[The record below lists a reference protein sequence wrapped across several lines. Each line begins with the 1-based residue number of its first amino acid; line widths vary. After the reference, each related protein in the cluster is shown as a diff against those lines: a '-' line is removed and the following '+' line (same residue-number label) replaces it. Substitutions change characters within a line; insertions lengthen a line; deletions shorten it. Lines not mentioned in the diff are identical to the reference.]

1 MEFWS
6 RLMPEDEEI
15 RGALY
20 LAKVYSVRT
29 KGELEELVRELCK
42 RTGGSLVILQGREPL
57 RSQCTKRHL
66 PVHGRDSAIPK
77 HWQRAVPGS
86 CAVRKRGEMEY
97 LAEEIRS
104 FLVHKEWQGEVY
116 KLLGDI
122 RKKQGR
128 TREAFEN
135 YFLALDH
142 EPHPY
147 IKNELSRIFLEDLY
161 DGSRRTGFLQR
172 RQT

>member
-20 LAKVYSVRT
+20 LAKVSSVRT

-42 RTGGSLVILQGREPL
+42 ELGIIGNSPREGTL
-57 RSQCTKRHL
+57 EE
-66 PVHGRDSAIPK
+66 PVYKEALTCA
-77 HWQRAVPGS
+77 WQRFGYPKALAEGRTRILCS
-86 CAVRKRGEMEY
+86 EEEGEMEY

-147 IKNELSRIFLEDLY
+147 IKMSFPGSSWRIFTMEAGVPDF
-161 DGSRRTGFLQR
+161 SQR

>member
-1 MEFWS
+1 
-6 RLMPEDEEI
+6 
-15 RGALY
+15 
-20 LAKVYSVRT
+20 
-29 KGELEELVRELCK
+29 
-42 RTGGSLVILQGREPL
+42 
-57 RSQCTKRHL
+57 
-66 PVHGRDSAIPK
+66 
-77 HWQRAVPGS
+77 
-86 CAVRKRGEMEY
+86 MEY

-135 YFLALDH
+135 YFMALDH
-142 EPHPY
+142 EMHPY

-161 DGSRRTGFLQR
+161 DGSRRTRFFAKKADVTEFLNSWLEKYKSQEELQKLLKR
-172 RQT
+172 IL